1 MKFRFIHL
9 LIILLSFGA
18 TSQVLA
24 QENTVTTCSDNLDND
39 SDGLTDCD
47 DPDCGGANPNLTPCF
62 CPPSQILWFLD
73 TDKNLSW
80 YNARTGVSRVVG
92 RREVVTDQN
101 RNPVQTN
108 LLDSYFDLTW
118 ARDGN
123 LYCIANMVIDP
134 ENDNLYVDSISRV
147 PVTNGNAF
155 VEPQFALSQTI
166 TVPTGNSL
174 ATDFDGGLIYANWLR
189 INGVVTLRIVK
200 VYPAGTPL
208 GNPSPTPP
216 PGNSIIMYELPVSVV
231 GNTAGDIFFYNG
243 LAYLTTNLG
252 LLEFNPRT
260 TTTQFQ
266 NTSPTTW
273 RVIRNSNVAN
283 SPAITANA
291 NGEVYFTRNDTL
303 FTLNMQTNASTFVR
317 KLTFRPYGAS
327 LYGEWNVC
335 NYNATLTSNAVRVCS
350 NTSATLSANV
360 TGSAPNAVYRWTNSA
375 GTTSTGSNS
384 FTALLP
390 GNYTLTITD
399 DNCCTTTH
407 SISVPGSTLAISSV
421 TATNVRCFGQST
433 GAVDLTI
440 TGTPSGTLTYR
451 WSNGATTQDISGVS
465 IGVYSVTVSDQS
477 GCSFTNSATVTQ
489 PTATLTAG
497 VCSTPDRCQIAAG
510 SIQIQA
516 IGGTS
521 PYTVALSPTATP
533 ATTQTI
539 PASGGN
545 TTFTGLRGGTNYSV
559 IVTDSNGCI
568 AP

>member
-1 MKFRFIHL
+1 
-9 LIILLSFGA
+9 
-18 TSQVLA
+18 
-24 QENTVTTCSDNLDND
+24 
-39 SDGLTDCD
+39 
-47 DPDCGGANPNLTPCF
+47 
-62 CPPSQILWFLD
+62 
-73 TDKNLSW
+73 
-80 YNARTGVSRVVG
+80 
-92 RREVVTDQN
+92 
-101 RNPVQTN
+101 
-108 LLDSYFDLTW
+108 
-118 ARDGN
+118 
-123 LYCIANMVIDP
+123 
-134 ENDNLYVDSISRV
+134 
-147 PVTNGNAF
+147 
-155 VEPQFALSQTI
+155 
-166 TVPTGNSL
+166 
-174 ATDFDGGLIYANWLR
+174 
-189 INGVVTLRIVK
+189 
-200 VYPAGTPL
+200 
-208 GNPSPTPP
+208 
-216 PGNSIIMYELPVSVV
+216 MYELPTSIS
-231 GNTAGDIFFYNG
+231 GFSSGDIFFYNG

-260 TTTQFQ
+260 TTTQLQ
-266 NTSPTTW
+266 NTTPTTW

-317 KLTFRPYGAS
+317 KLTFTPYGAS

-350 NTSATLSANV
+350 NASATLSANV

-375 GTTSTGSNS
+375 GVTSTGSNS

-407 SISVPGSTLAISSV
+407 SISLPGSTLAISSV

-440 TGTPSGTLTYR
+440 AGTPSGTITYR
-451 WSNGATTQDISGVS
+451 WSNGATTQDISGVG
-465 IGVYSVTVSDQS
+465 IGVYTVTVSDQS

-510 SIQIQA
+510 SIQVQA
-516 IGGTS
+516 TGGTS

-539 PASGGN
+539 SASGGS
-545 TTFTGLRGGTNYSV
+545 TTFTGLRGGISYSV
-559 IVTDSNGCI
+559 VVTDSNGCI